1 MATEPLG
8 DIELI
13 HGFEPPEKRKKPIA
27 PILLA
32 ALIIAALAYLAY
44 LLLGGKGFW
53 EPNPQRFDSDN
64 GYYTFN
70 ETTYYKQ
77 GGSWYEYD
85 DGMGWIIA
93 APGDE
98 FLDNYGNYFEGD
110 LYSRDFVGSE
120 TELRIHDML
129 INTYATAFVYG
140 ECMLTGSVIC
150 SQGEGKA
157 GGSGQASSS
166 SPESEIDYNEDN
178 DW

>member
-32 ALIIAALAYLAY
+32 VLIIAALAYLAY

-53 EPNPQRFDSDN
+53 EPKRQSFGSDN

-110 LYSRDFVGSE
+110 LYSREFGGKSFSQSE
-120 TELRIHDML
+120 YYKPAQND
-129 INTYATAFVYG
+129 
-140 ECMLTGSVIC
+140 
-150 SQGEGKA
+150 QGEGKS
-157 GGSGQASSS
+157 GGNGQASVS